1 MHFPYF
7 ARRKGFPEHGW
18 TTFYQFLVDGAAPTI
33 GPTDRYGV
41 YLFQENVIGIKGLP
55 IRQSDPAS
63 VVATVT
69 NSSSNNHSITLNIG
83 CIDSFNISGCA
94 TTAHASTVRVDVFE
108 P

>member
-1 MHFPYF
+1 MDD
-7 ARRKGFPEHGW
+7 
-18 TTFYQFLVDGAAPTI
+18 FLPVLGRWCRTTI

-41 YLFQENVIGIKGLP
+41 YLFQENVVGIKGLP

-83 CIDSFNISGCA
+83 CIDNFNISGCA
-94 TTAHASTVRVDVFE
+94 TTAHASTRAHVTEMEKGEELFFCCLSYGM
-108 P
+108 

>member
-7 ARRKGFPEHGW
+7 ARRKGFPE
-18 TTFYQFLVDGAAPTI
+18 QRMDDFLPVLGRWCRTTI

-41 YLFQENVIGIKGLP
+41 YLFQENVVGIKGLP

-83 CIDSFNISGCA
+83 CIDSFNIGGCA
-94 TTAHASTVRVDVFE
+94 TTAHASTMRVDVFE